1 MNACSRSVSFAFCL
15 SHTNN
20 KKKKKARPWNHGRRR
35 PASGCSHPGLWWET
49 LSLLSAWTIN
59 HLLFRAHV
67 RCRILADNCSCHWL
81 FFLVFFFSCDCWKVS
96 DNIAGN
102 QSLIIYVVWEQL
114 REIALG
120 LRCIRVPLTV
130 NACLWA
136 VICHSAAAEFSINN
150 GRGEEE
156 GQSGFTQEKK

>member
-20 KKKKKARPWNHGRRR
+20 KKKKKAWPWNHGRRR